1 MSVPVYLS
9 SHLRSYTRGESD
21 VTAEGTTLAE
31 LMADMDRRFPG
42 LRFRVIDE
50 QDHIRPHMNFF
61 VGGALTRD
69 LATAIAPGNE
79 VMIMGALSGG

>member
-1 MSVPVYLS
+1 MKVPVHLS

-21 VTAEGTTLAE
+21 VEAEGTTLAE
-31 LMADMDRRFPG
+31 LMVDMDRRFPG

-61 VGGALTRD
+61 VGGTLVRN
-69 LATAIAPGNE
+69 LASPIAPGSE
-79 VMIMGALSGG
+79 VLIAGALSGG